1 MFRSS
6 QFCRNWHLSSLLL
19 CQWNLRWVL
28 KTSPASA
35 GIVSWQSG
43 ELCCLLHLALQAT
56 WACWQSCWR
65 QIMPHRG
72 QMSLTVRARD
82 WRPSKKYK
90 PVIDLELMSSYHF
103 LFLLTEVEL
112 SCVIESISTINPRI
126 EWKKITSGGPSY
138 VYFDKKIYG
147 NTWSS
152 L

>member
-82 WRPSKKYK
+82 WRPSKKIQTSHGSWINVLVSL
-90 PVIDLELMSSYHF
+90 PVSAYRSWAIMCD
-103 LFLLTEVEL
+103 
-112 SCVIESISTINPRI
+112 
-126 EWKKITSGGPSY
+126 W
-138 VYFDKKIYG
+138 VYFHNQSQNWMEEDNKRGAKLCLL
-147 NTWSS
+147 WQED
-152 L
+152 LW